1 LPSGQCYPVAVTAP
15 AASSLASL
23 HAYVDAHA
31 EEFLEELCEFVRQPS
46 QTGLL
51 DQVRA
56 GAEYTRA
63 LAERSGWQ
71 AEVVDVGELAPLV
84 LAERPGPPGSKTL
97 LLYSH
102 YDVISPE
109 PVAEWTYPPFSAT
122 RVDGRIFGR
131 GATDAKAN
139 VLSFLKAGQSFGA
152 TAGQTPVGLKLI
164 LEGEEERGSGNLHE
178 FMNRCAGRLQAD
190 AALSFDGGIDA
201 SGVPKIGLGTSGM
214 LYVELVA
221 TGARKEL
228 HSAQARLYVNPA
240 WRLVWALAS
249 IKGPDE
255 RVLIDGFYDGI
266 QPPSDEDRRL
276 MAAMPWN
283 DQRQLDEAGLESFLT
298 RVRGQAAIE
307 RLLFQPGLA
316 ICGMISGFTGD
327 GPKAVIP
334 NRATCKLEFRIV
346 PDQTPERTLELLRA
360 HLAKHGF
367 ADVQVNVISVVETAK
382 TEPDAAIV
390 RAVIAAA
397 RDLFDGR
404 EPMLKPTEEYA
415 GLQGA
420 WLGRRLGIPGVQTGV
435 GPPGFRGHAVDE
447 FVTDE
452 AFIRGIKYAA
462 GIFDH
467 FARA

>member
-1 LPSGQCYPVAVTAP
+1 MPVTAP
-15 AASSLASL
+15 AASTLSEL
-23 HAYVDAHA
+23 HGYVDANA
-31 EEFLEELCEFVRQPS
+31 ETFLEELCDFVRQPS

-56 GAEYTRA
+56 GGEYAVA
-63 LAERSGWQ
+63 LAQRAGWQ
-71 AEVVDVGELAPLV
+71 AELAEVGDLAPIV
-84 LAERPGPPGSKTL
+84 VAELQGPPGSKTL

-109 PVAEWTYPPFSAT
+109 PVSEWTYPPYSAT
-122 RVDGRIFGR
+122 RVDGRIYGR
-131 GATDAKAN
+131 GATDSKAN
-139 VLSFLKAGQSFGA
+139 VLSFMKAAQSFLATRGA
-152 TAGQTPVGLKLI
+152 PPLNLKMI

-178 FMNRCAGRLQAD
+178 FMDGYAERLRAD

-221 TGARKEL
+221 KGARKEL

-240 WRLVWALAS
+240 WRLTWALAS

-255 RVLIDGFYDGI
+255 RVLIDGFCDGI
-266 QPPSDEDRRL
+266 EPPSDEDRRL

-298 RVRGQAAIE
+298 GVRGQAAIE

-316 ICGMISGFTGD
+316 ICGLTSGFSGE

-334 NRATCKLEFRIV
+334 NRASCKLEFRIV
-346 PDQTPERTLELLRA
+346 PNQTPERTLELLRG
-360 HLAKHGF
+360 HLEKHGF
-367 ADVQVNVISVVETAK
+367 GDIEINVISVVETAK
-382 TEPDAAIV
+382 TDPDADIV
-390 RAVIAAA
+390 RAVIEAA
-397 RDLFDGR
+397 RDLYG

-435 GPPGFRGHAVDE
+435 GPPGFRGHATDE

-462 GIFDH
+462 GIFEH
-467 FARA
+467 FARS

>member
-1 LPSGQCYPVAVTAP
+1 M
-15 AASSLASL
+15 LADL
-23 HAYVDAHA
+23 HAYVDANA
-31 EEFLEELCEFVRQPS
+31 ETFVEELCEFVRQPS

-51 DQVRA
+51 EKVRA
-56 GAEYTRA
+56 GARYTQA

-71 AEVVDVGELAPLV
+71 AEVIEVGELAPLV
-84 LAERPGPPGSKTL
+84 VAERPGPPGSKTL

-109 PVAEWTYPPFSAT
+109 PVDQWTYPPYSAT
-122 RVDGRIFGR
+122 RVDGRIYGR
-131 GATDAKAN
+131 GATDSKAN
-139 VLSFLKAGQSFGA
+139 IMSFLKAGQSFGA
-152 TAGQTPVGLKLI
+152 TRGTPPIGLKLI

-178 FMNRCAGRLQAD
+178 FMDRYAGRLQAD

-228 HSAQARLYVNPA
+228 HSAQARLYINPA

-249 IKGPDE
+249 IKGTDE
-255 RVLIDGFYDGI
+255 RVLIDGFYEGI
-266 QPPSDEDRRL
+266 EPPSDEDRRL

-298 RVRGQAAIE
+298 GVRGQAAIE

-316 ICGMISGFTGD
+316 ICGIVSGFTGD

-334 NRATCKLEFRIV
+334 NRASCKLEFRIV
-346 PDQTPERTLELLRA
+346 PNQTPERTLDLLRA
-360 HLAKHGF
+360 HLQKHGF
-367 ADVQVNVISVVETAK
+367 GDVEIKVISVVETAK
-382 TEPDAAIV
+382 TNPDAAIV
-390 RAVIAAA
+390 RATIAAA
-397 RDLFDGR
+397 RDLYG

-420 WLGRRLGIPGVQTGV
+420 WLGQRLGIPGVQTGV
-435 GPPGFRGHAVDE
+435 GPPGFHGHATDE

-452 AFIRGIKYAA
+452 ALIRGVKYAA

-467 FARA
+467 FARD